1 MVIIRAAHHPVW
13 LRTKS
18 MENTQK
24 ALSLP
29 RYIIYPLIA
38 AGLIGLGITAYFV
51 LPDPVDWAIFYRPAT
66 LALLAGKS
74 PFTVGS
80 YFNPPWILLP
90 LIPFALLPYK
100 ISNAALFVA
109 NLVIFIFIG
118 RRSSKRPLPLLALLC
133 SFPVIVCLLFGQIDG
148 IALLGLFMPRPLGM
162 IFLLA
167 KPQTGAFV
175 ALFWVLE
182 AWRQGKWKQ
191 VFVTVA
197 PVGIMTLAS
206 ILIFHLTPQNFDV
219 SILISAP
226 HNTSLWPGS
235 ILIGLPL
242 LVYALRQRKQGFA
255 MMATPLLSPYIAPQS
270 WSIGM
275 LGLIPYEWELVAASL
290 ASWVFLIERVIKVP
304 G

>member
-1 MVIIRAAHHPVW
+1 
-13 LRTKS
+13 

-24 ALSLP
+24 ALTLP
-29 RYIIYPLIA
+29 RNIIYLIIA
-38 AGLIGLGITAYFV
+38 AGLIALGVTAYYI
-51 LPDPVDWAIFYRPAT
+51 LPDPVDWAVFYRPAT

-100 ISNAALFVA
+100 ISNAALFIT

-133 SFPVIVCLLFGQIDG
+133 SFPVIVCILFGQIDG
-148 IALLGLFMPRPLGM
+148 IALLGLFMPKPLGL

-167 KPQTGAFV
+167 KPQVGAFV
-175 ALFWVLE
+175 ALFWVIE
-182 AWRQGKWKQ
+182 AWREGGWKPTLKL
-191 VFVTVA
+191 VTPVA
-197 PVGIMTLAS
+197 MMTLAS
-206 ILIFHLTPQNFDV
+206 VLIFHLTPQNFNI

-255 MMATPLLSPYIAPQS
+255 LMATPLLSPYIAPQS
-270 WSIGM
+270 WSIAM
-275 LGLIPYEWELVAASL
+275 LGLVPYEWELVAASL
-290 ASWVFLIERVIKVP
+290 ASWVFFIERIVK
-304 G
+304 